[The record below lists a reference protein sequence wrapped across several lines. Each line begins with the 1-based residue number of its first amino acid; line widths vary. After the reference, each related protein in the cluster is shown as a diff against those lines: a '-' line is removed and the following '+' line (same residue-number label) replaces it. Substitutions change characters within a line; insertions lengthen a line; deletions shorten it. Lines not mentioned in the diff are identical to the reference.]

1 MLNISQDEVSGI
13 KYFPLDFKRDARAWP
28 TQVRFVFE
36 NKLQRSCRTV
46 IWRCTTPR
54 GAPRKMSESNRLL
67 DSLTMKDRKE
77 VLKRSIHV
85 ELEAKELVSDAGTRP
100 QHAYFMLSALASEVV
115 GLADGELVEIGLV
128 GFEGV
133 TGTFHLLGKSA
144 SVSQCLIQIAGS
156 AYRISLRDL
165 EQLFVNSE
173 GVRKGILQY
182 VQHQMAHLG
191 QTAAC
196 NRMHDAGPR
205 FARWLLTVQDR
216 SARDEFLLT
225 QQFLAHILGTGRTTI
240 NVLARHFERQALI
253 GHNRGKIR
261 ILDREGLE
269 SVACACYEATRNTLI
284 ELYG

>member
-1 MLNISQDEVSGI
+1 
-13 KYFPLDFKRDARAWP
+13 
-28 TQVRFVFE
+28 
-36 NKLQRSCRTV
+36 
-46 IWRCTTPR
+46 
-54 GAPRKMSESNRLL
+54 MSDDNRLL
-67 DSLTMKDRKE
+67 QSLTARDRKE
-77 VLKRSIHV
+77 LLSHASPI
-85 ELEAKELVSDAGTRP
+85 ELEAKLLISDTRRRP

-115 GLADGELVEIGLV
+115 SLADGELVEIGLV

-133 TGTFHLLGKSA
+133 TGSYHLLGKSA

-156 AYRISLRDL
+156 AYRVSLRDL
-165 EQLFVNSE
+165 ERLFADNV
-173 GVRKGILQY
+173 GVRTAVLQY

-216 SARDEFLLT
+216 SAREELLLT
-225 QQFLAHILGTGRTTI
+225 QQFLAHILGTGRGTI
-240 NVLARHFERQALI
+240 NVMARHFERQGLI

-269 SVACACYEATRNTLI
+269 AVACACYEATRNTLL